1 MENMTLVINGETRS
15 IPVVSNVLELLRH
28 LEVGAEGVAVE
39 LNKNIIRRRD
49 WKETPL
55 SDGDR
60 VEIVQLVGGG

>member
-15 IPVVSNVLELLRH
+15 IPLVSNVLELVRH

>member
-28 LEVGAEGVAVE
+28 LKVGAEGVAVE

-55 SDGDR
+55 SNGDR

>member
-15 IPVVSNVLELLRH
+15 IPVISNVLELIRH
-28 LEVGAEGVAVE
+28 LEIGEEGIAVE

-49 WKETPL
+49 WNETPL
-55 SDGDR
+55 RDRDR

>member
-39 LNKNIIRRRD
+39 LNKKIIRRRD

>member
-15 IPVVSNVLELLRH
+15 IPVISNVLELIRY
-28 LEVGAEGVAVE
+28 LEIGEEGIAVE

-49 WKETPL
+49 WNETPL
-55 SDGDR
+55 RDRDR